1 MKFAHKI
8 VMCNTEDVHKII
20 RETEIEWIEALL
32 LRLKLD
38 PIKIKGAIS
47 DSGMG
52 NLAWRDYLVIDN
64 QINILKTT
72 TETVVEKHYEDRPK
86 VLLGRWEK
94 PEIVRVKE
102 GGKYYAELRLKY
114 WQLV

>member
-1 MKFAHKI
+1 MKFSHKI
-8 VMCNTEDVHKII
+8 VMCNTEDISKVI
-20 RETEIEWIEALL
+20 RETEVEWLQALL

-38 PIKIKGAIS
+38 PQKISSAIS
-47 DSGMG
+47 DDGIG
-52 NLAWRDYLVIDN
+52 NLAWRDYLVIDH
-64 QINILKTT
+64 QINILKTI

-86 VLLGRWEK
+86 VLLGKWEK

-102 GGKYYAELRLKY
+102 DGKYYAELRLKY